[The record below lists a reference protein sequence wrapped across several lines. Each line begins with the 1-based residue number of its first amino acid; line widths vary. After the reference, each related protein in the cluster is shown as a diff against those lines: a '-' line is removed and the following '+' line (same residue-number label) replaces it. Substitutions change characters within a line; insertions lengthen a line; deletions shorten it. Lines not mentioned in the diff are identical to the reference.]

1 MFPLPCCF
9 ILLYLSASEP
19 WGEREKKKKKL
30 VAFES
35 SSPLRQRVAAPLA
48 SCPFGRKRE
57 ALPSFFPSFLPSSR
71 PGGGSRG
78 GAGQGRSV
86 RPAARP
92 SPSGCP
98 PGSRPPRLRRQRPP
112 SFPKNDNNNYYCCSL
127 LLVKGRLR
135 VWEDSLRSSVKCP
148 LGILTSWCFQA

>member
-1 MFPLPCCF
+1 MLKKGLSWLAVKCSLSRVVLSCC
-9 ILLYLSASEP
+9 ICLRQNR
-19 WGEREKKKKKL
+19 GGRGKKKKNTSCLRIVISFKAACGGSACFVSL
-30 VAFES
+30 WPKEGGLAFF
-35 SSPLRQRVAAPLA
+35 L
-48 SCPFGRKRE
+48 
-57 ALPSFFPSFLPSSR
+57 SFLPSLL
-71 PGGGSRG
+71 PARG

-98 PGSRPPRLRRQRPP
+98 PGSRPPGLRRQRPP

-135 VWEDSLRSSVKCP
+135 V
-148 LGILTSWCFQA
+148 

>member
-1 MFPLPCCF
+1 MLKKGLSWLAVKCSLSRVVLSCC
-9 ILLYLSASEP
+9 ICLRQNR
-19 WGEREKKKKKL
+19 GRRGKKKKKIL

-135 VWEDSLRSSVKCP
+135 V
-148 LGILTSWCFQA
+148 